1 MIPNVGIG
9 TSDEFLKSTIIYKT
23 QSKLRFANMRTPS
36 IISIENMEQ
45 EIDVLFLKLLQKR
58 KLRNQLQSFIVEN
71 LMI

>member
-1 MIPNVGIG
+1 
-9 TSDEFLKSTIIYKT
+9 
-23 QSKLRFANMRTPS
+23 MRTPS